1 MQGSRY
7 VGLNHLKADS
17 RGWAILEGDE
27 LKAYDKEHPLHSM
40 ED

>member
-1 MQGSRY
+1 MKGSRY
-7 VGLNHLKADS
+7 VGLDHLISDS

-27 LKAYDKEHPLHSM
+27 LTAYDKEHPFHVK